1 MQGGDD
7 KGNAKESAAARDNL
21 IYKMQGSD
29 DEEDAKEAAAA
40 NHNLIYKSQKFVR
53 RGEAQGG
60 VRRCGEVR
68 AGKCSCTK
76 KKLVWKTTQP
86 SLKKTIK

>member
-40 NHNLIYKSQKFVR
+40 NHNLIYKSSEVCEARGSTGR
-53 RGEAQGG
+53 RE
-60 VRRCGEVR
+60 EVR
-68 AGKCSCTK
+68 GGEGRQVQPYQKETGIDNN
-76 KKLVWKTTQP
+76 TTF
-86 SLKKTIK
+86 T

>member
-40 NHNLIYKSQKFVR
+40 NHNLDIYTV
-53 RGEAQGG
+53 
-60 VRRCGEVR
+60 
-68 AGKCSCTK
+68 
-76 KKLVWKTTQP
+76 L
-86 SLKKTIK
+86 SLIQAALEY